1 MKDNAKAL
9 LSVPRELERAKM
21 NDRRQGSDQDEAL
34 AAR

>member
-9 LSVPRELERAKM
+9 ARELKRVKM
-21 NDRRQGSDQDEAL
+21 NDRRQGSDQNEAL